1 MALRKIVYMPDPVLR
16 RKAHKITD
24 FGQDFQ
30 VLVDD
35 MLETLRDAP
44 GVGLAA
50 PQIAVS
56 QRLIVV
62 EYGENEEEDEAV
74 VKKLYV
80 VANPEIIIPTTAEQI
95 IGSEAC
101 LSVPGL
107 AGEVER
113 FTQITV
119 KGQNRRGQALRLK
132 LEGWTARIFQH
143 EIDHLDG
150 IMFVDR
156 AVRVWKL
163 KENEEALL
171 AD

>member
-35 MLETLRDAP
+35 MLETLRDVP